1 MVAENSR
8 DKREQEWEERRPV
21 EIDIGIGAE
30 RKIVLDGNE
39 VHVESAE
46 LIERMRHG
54 HAACAGPALVV
65 TVKADMEKSCVKNYK
80 SKHGERKPEY
90 GEFQKIGV
98 GDRIPSSG
106 RC

>member
-1 MVAENSR
+1 
-8 DKREQEWEERRPV
+8 V

-46 LIERMRHG
+46 LIERVGHG

-65 TVKADMEKSCVKNYK
+65 TVKAKMEKSRVKSDE
-80 SKHGERKPEY
+80 SKYGERKPEHR
-90 GEFQKIGV
+90 EFQ
-98 GDRIPSSG
+98 
-106 RC
+106 